1 MINNFKFF
9 RQKKYVIETWVRCDK
24 KYMYN
29 IGVGLDASLLF
40 CLNNG
45 FADLVYFGNNL
56 NYR

>member
-1 MINNFKFF
+1 MISISLLAFVIV
-9 RQKKYVIETWVRCDK
+9 YVHHFIDK

-29 IGVGLDASLLF
+29 IGVGLDVSLLL